1 MDTHKNTQPNF
12 PTKDDLLAFVANHS
26 GKVGT
31 RELARAFGLKN
42 ADRATL
48 KTMLRE
54 LADEGRIER
63 RHKKLHHAG
72 AMPAVVMAD
81 VTTRDRDGELIAIPC
96 EWDTEQHGEAPK
108 IRILVPRNARPG
120 EIAGVGDRA
129 LIKTEATDDEDD
141 AIRYSGRVVK
151 LLDRAKQRVLGIFR
165 AMADGGRLVPIDKKN
180 ANRELTIAPRAAAIS
195 T

>member
-1 MDTHKNTQPNF
+1 LDTHKITQRTF
-12 PTKDDLLAFVANHS
+12 PTKDDLLAFVSSQS

-72 AMPAVVMAD
+72 TLPAVVVAD
-81 VTTRDRDGELIAIPC
+81 ITARDRDGELIAVPC
-96 EWDTEQHGEAPK
+96 EWDVEQHGEAPK
-108 IRILVPRNARPG
+108 IRILVPRKARPG
-120 EIAGVGDRA
+120 EVAGVGDR
-129 LIKTEATDDEDD
+129 
-141 AIRYSGRVVK
+141 
-151 LLDRAKQRVLGIFR
+151 
-165 AMADGGRLVPIDKKN
+165 
-180 ANRELTIAPRAAAIS
+180 
-195 T
+195 